1 MPTDQI
7 TAASGGFRLVF
18 TPSTDDVTAP
28 DFDPNADELPS
39 PAFFVTDDSTASS
52 TSSPYGATASATD
65 TASPDAGS
73 MMLSVG
79 ALVGIVI
86 ATVCILIGLSAFAC
100 LLGRKVLRDRRRKR
114 DAAAMAGRPQLAL
127 QTQFKPAS
135 MGSGSPM
142 QENQYLVANNG
153 HSAVSSSG
161 SYYKPHE
168 VDGRDRFELHKY
180 GQTVPVE
187 LDTSTVRR
195 PELGPYEAS

>member
-73 MMLSVG
+73 MMLTGCSSYNDEEP
-79 ALVGIVI
+79 A
-86 ATVCILIGLSAFAC
+86 AKSAP
-100 LLGRKVLRDRRRKR
+100 
-114 DAAAMAGRPQLAL
+114 AAAPQS
-127 QTQFKPAS
+127 FSPA
-135 MGSGSPM
+135 P
-142 QENQYLVANNG
+142 
-153 HSAVSSSG
+153 
-161 SYYKPHE
+161 
-168 VDGRDRFELHKY
+168 
-180 GQTVPVE
+180 
-187 LDTSTVRR
+187 
-195 PELGPYEAS
+195 